1 MFFDF
6 ANAEYLSGNTLKVT
20 FNNSECCMFD
30 FFDVIA
36 RYALFVPLGEEN
48 RFKALLS
55 PSNWRMAAYT
65 LFFNMSTSMAMG
77 NFIHDGTKI
86 VLDFCF
92 FLQLNEAEKK

>member
-1 MFFDF
+1 MFLEIK
-6 ANAEYLSGNTLKVT
+6 NVEYLSGNTLKVT

-48 RFKALLS
+48 RFKALPS

-77 NFIHDGTKI
+77 YIHHG
-86 VLDFCF
+86 
-92 FLQLNEAEKK
+92 KKNSS

>member
-1 MFFDF
+1 MFLDF

-48 RFKALLS
+48 RFKALPSLS
-55 PSNWRMAAYT
+55 IWRTAAYT
-65 LFFNMSTSMAMG
+65 LLPKMSTSTAMG
-77 NFIHDGTKI
+77 VYT
-86 VLDFCF
+86 
-92 FLQLNEAEKK
+92 